1 MERSKKGTPV
11 SNFLSRIASAPISWG
26 ICEVP
31 GWGAM
36 LPTPRVLS
44 EMSGLGLPAT
54 ELGAPGFLPEEPA
67 AIMAMLNSVNMSLIG
82 GFTPLVVHD
91 RSQENENISQAR
103 ATAALFQRAG
113 ATKFITAP
121 VTDWGWS
128 EPHPPT
134 AEELKQMNKIFGIVD
149 EICAEHGLEQVMHPH
164 VLTMVETDSDVQKV
178 LDTCDVHWCLDTG
191 HLAIGGTDPV
201 AFAKEAFDRVGH
213 VHLKDVDLSK
223 VAPVMNRE
231 KSIMQG
237 VQEGLFTELGQ
248 GDVDIAGV
256 IEALESRG
264 YQGWYVIEQD
274 TAITAGM
281 PNEGE
286 GPIEQVTNSL
296 NYLKQTVAPKVAS
309 RV

>member
-1 MERSKKGTPV
+1 MSD
-11 SNFLSRIASAPISWG
+11 FLQRIASAPISWG

-36 LPTPRVLS
+36 LPTQRVLS
-44 EMSGLGLPAT
+44 EMSGLDLSAT
-54 ELGAPGFLPEEPA
+54 ELGAPGFLPDAPDEVA
-67 AIMAMLNSVNMSLIG
+67 AMLCAVNMTLIG
-82 GFTPLVVHD
+82 GFTPLVAHD
-91 RSQENENISQAR
+91 RSQEAKSIAQAR
-103 ATAALFQRAG
+103 KIAALFQAAG
-113 ATKFITAP
+113 ATKFITAA
-121 VTDWGWS
+121 VTDWGWA

-149 EICAEHGLEQVMHPH
+149 EICAEHGLEQVLHSH
-164 VLTMVETDSDVQKV
+164 VLTMVETDSDLQKV
-178 LDTCDVHWCLDTG
+178 LETCDVHWCLDTG

-201 AFAKEAFDRVGH
+201 EFATVAFDRVGH

-223 VAPVMNRE
+223 VGPVMRRE

-237 VQEGLFTELGQ
+237 VQDGLFTELGQ

-274 TAITAGM
+274 TAITDGM
-281 PNEGE
+281 PAVGE
-286 GPIEQVTNSL
+286 GPIRQVTNSL
-296 NYLKQTVAPKVAS
+296 NFLKSTVAPRINVGA
-309 RV
+309 